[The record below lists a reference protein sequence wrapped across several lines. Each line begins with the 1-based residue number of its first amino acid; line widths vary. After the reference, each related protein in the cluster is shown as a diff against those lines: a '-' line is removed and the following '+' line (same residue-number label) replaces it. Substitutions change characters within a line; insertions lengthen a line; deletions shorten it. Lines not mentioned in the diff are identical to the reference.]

1 MLLRAARR
9 RHRGQWLPLAVLT
22 ATIGASHAPSLNAQE
37 TTSPI
42 PPTHTV
48 KRGDTL
54 WDIAKLYLG
63 DSYLWPEIY
72 RLNTDIIEDPH
83 WIYPG
88 ESLKLPGDQTR
99 VVAVTP
105 PAATEPK
112 PVTPTPAP
120 SRPAVAPTQ
129 RVESAPTPAPQ
140 QQTSFPTV
148 RPGEYAAAPW
158 VDAAGGPPHSGFII
172 RSGELPGVASADQSE
187 VQLYDPVFFSP
198 PTDSVPVHALFLA
211 YRLGPLIEN
220 FGQVVIPTGVI
231 EVTRS
236 RDPREAVT
244 GRVVKMFG
252 VVREGQRLIPFD
264 TSAGRV
270 HGRPAAIANGHSGKV
285 RWIYNQP
292 VLPTLQRYLI
302 LDIPERDGIAT
313 GDQIELYQ
321 PRERPEV
328 EGALAIPEISIAR
341 AQVLRVTPFGASA
354 IIIDQEQPRIHEG
367 TAARISA
374 KMP

>member
-1 MLLRAARR
+1 MLLRAVRR
-9 RHRGQWLPLAVLT
+9 RQRGQWLPLAVLT
-22 ATIGASHAPSLNAQE
+22 VAIGASHAPSLNAQE
-37 TTSPI
+37 TKSPI

-72 RLNTDIIEDPH
+72 RLNTDVIEDPH

-88 ESLKLPGDQTR
+88 ETLKLPGDQAR

-105 PAATEPK
+105 SAAEPK
-112 PVTPTPAP
+112 AGAPAP
-120 SRPAVAPTQ
+120 SRPAAAPPA
-129 RVESAPTPAPQ
+129 RVESKPAPGP
-140 QQTSFPTV
+140 QQTPTRTV

-158 VDAAGGPPHSGFII
+158 VDVPGGPRNSGFII
-172 RSGELPGVASADQSE
+172 RSGELPGVESADQS
-187 VQLYDPVFFSP
+187 QMHLFDPVFFSP
-198 PTDSVPVHALFLA
+198 PSDSVPVHSLFLA

-220 FGQVVIPTGVI
+220 FGQVVIPTGII
-231 EVTRS
+231 EVTRT

-244 GRVVKMFG
+244 GRVVKMFD
-252 VVREGQRLIPFD
+252 VVQEGQRLIPLD
-264 TSAGRV
+264 TSAALAQ
-270 HGRPAAIANGHSGKV
+270 GRPAAITNGRSGKV
-285 RWIYNQP
+285 RWIFNEP
-292 VLPTLQRYLI
+292 VLPSLQRYLI
-302 LDIPERDGIAT
+302 LDIAGRDGIAT

-321 PRERPEV
+321 PREKPVV
-328 EGALAIPEISIAR
+328 EGALAIPEIAIAR

-354 IIIDQEQPRIHEG
+354 IIVDQDQPKIHEG
-367 TAARISA
+367 TAARIAA